1 MNILDLMESHDTLQQ
16 IENLANMLIIGK
28 EYAQARNYY
37 LYMNRL
43 SLNMKTKNAWTMDS
57 TRQCMVSYSIVKEKL
72 QKQNSIYGLQE
83 SS

>member
-43 SLNMKTKNAWTMDS
+43 SLNMKPKNAWTMDS
-57 TRQCMVSYSIVKEKL
+57 TRQCMVYLYLISAFL
-72 QKQNSIYGLQE
+72 QHL
-83 SS
+83 